1 MAWWIWVAAGVVLAS
16 LELLAGGELWLLF
29 AGTAAIIVGLLAGVG
44 MTGLAS
50 QFLVFSILAASAFFV
65 RRRLLAPADKSPVG
79 SDSLVGE
86 VGTAASEILPNKP
99 GHAEFRGSRW
109 TARTASGQAID
120 AGSSVRVARME
131 GITLF
136 VEPE

>member
-1 MAWWIWVAAGVVLAS
+1 MVWWIWIVAGVVLAA

-29 AGTAAIIVGLLAGVG
+29 AGIAAVVVGLLAGVG
-44 MTGLAS
+44 LTGLAP
-50 QFLVFSILAASAFFV
+50 QFLVFSVLAGSAFFV

-109 TARTASGQAID
+109 IARAASGQPIK

>member
-1 MAWWIWVAAGVVLAS
+1 MVWWIWIVAGVVLAA

-29 AGTAAIIVGLLAGVG
+29 AGIAAVVVGLLAGVG
-44 MTGLAS
+44 LTGLAP
-50 QFLVFSILAASAFFV
+50 QFLVFSVLAGSAFFV

-109 TARTASGQAID
+109 IARAASGQPIE

>member
-86 VGTAASEILPNKP
+86 VGTAGSEILPNKP
-99 GHAEFRGSRW
+99 GHVEFRGSRW
-109 TARTASGQAID
+109 IARTASEQPIE

>member
-1 MAWWIWVAAGVVLAS
+1 MVWWIWIGAGIVLA
-16 LELLAGGELWLLF
+16 LVELLAGGELWLLF
-29 AGTAAIIVGLLAGVG
+29 AGLAAIIVGLLAGLG
-44 MTGLAS
+44 MTGLAP

-65 RRRLLAPADKSPVG
+65 RRRLTVSADKTPVG

-86 VGTAASEILPNKP
+86 TGTAASEILPNKP

-109 TARTASGQAID
+109 TARTASGQAIE
-120 AGSSVRVARME
+120 AGSRVRVARME